1 MLLHP
6 LKSARVQVFRRLDE
20 DLSASADSRRLKSA
34 KARNRGYAVHRIIA
48 IMLSARLCRVRIVA
62 MAD

>member
-1 MLLHP
+1 MTASVKVFGRLQDDLSTRANNRRS
-6 LKSARVQVFRRLDE
+6 KSANG
-20 DLSASADSRRLKSA
+20 
-34 KARNRGYAVHRIIA
+34 RNRDYAVHRIIA